1 MSKDRHEKEAG
12 VLRSSVIAAAFFAL
26 EGAVF
31 AAPLSES
38 KVFDWWD
45 NGIITAEEATEI
57 LDLLEEGNQEEACLL
72 AQTYAQE
79 PCDETASGKTRAGST
94 LGKISS
100 SKKSTKAPTRPSL
113 TPHGYID
120 WKGRIDST
128 GHLESH
134 RTELQVQFYRYTL
147 RLGSQELLAYKNQG
161 SEAYFGDISTR
172 ELHSQIPL
180 DTLWGTALLYP
191 FGNFHVAGLL
201 DTAKTTQFRLGY
213 GRRGIAS
220 VEAFYWH
227 GFGNS
232 TSGTSSAGD
241 TDIAPSADTDLRA
254 DSETAYSTHIHSLG
268 MQTKFPFGQ
277 VAAWWQHGQEFPLI
291 KVQLYGSEKKERD
304 DENGAGN
311 ANAGKTVSKA
321 GQNGAG
327 NSGQG
332 GAVTYSWRTTAYI
345 HREKFPR
352 YARLSKTIQKS
363 RFWGSQNLSVRAPDL
378 LDTRVSADGTLI
390 EPLDADT
397 MAVRLKLGAESGP
410 EFLRFSASATCR
422 DAGSNCRQTDWKG
435 GLNLTPWEL
444 WALGA
449 SARVRHDRPE
459 GFSPPHLEFSSKF
472 TDSGQSYT
480 KFTFFLPK
488 GRPRDDMRLRSE
500 FLISGDYLDI
510 SLVCTFKDVQRLHL
524 TPLRGFAEAK
534 VRF

>member
-1 MSKDRHEKEAG
+1 MSKDRHEKQPRF
-12 VLRSSVIAAAFFAL
+12 LRSSIVATALFAL
-26 EGAVF
+26 GGVVF
-31 AAPLSES
+31 AAPLNEA

-45 NGIITAEEATEI
+45 NGIITADEAIEI

-100 SKKSTKAPTRPSL
+100 GKKSAKAPNRPSL

-128 GHLESH
+128 GHLENH

-201 DTAKTTQFRLGY
+201 DTAKTTQFRLRY
-213 GRRGIAS
+213 GKRGIAS
-220 VEAFYWH
+220 AEVFYWH
-227 GFGNS
+227 GFS
-232 TSGTSSAGD
+232 DSGANRIID
-241 TDIAPSADTDLRA
+241 T
-254 DSETAYSTHIHSLG
+254 SETNGASDIQQVTDSLQAHIHSLG

-291 KVQLYGSEKKERD
+291 KVQLYGSEKS
-304 DENGAGN
+304 A
-311 ANAGKTVSKA
+311 ASPT
-321 GQNGAG
+321 
-327 NSGQG
+327 
-332 GAVTYSWRTTAYI
+332 TYGWRTTAYI
-345 HREKFPR
+345 HREEFPR

-363 RFWGSQNLSVRAPDL
+363 RFWGSQSLSVRAPDL

-435 GLNLTPWEL
+435 DLSLTPGEFWV
-444 WALGA
+444 LGA

-459 GFSPPHLEFSSKF
+459 GFSPPHLELSSKF
-472 TDSGQSYT
+472 MDFGQSYT
-480 KFTFFLPK
+480 KFTFILPK

-510 SLVCTFKDVQRLHL
+510 SLVCTFKDVHRLHL

>member
-1 MSKDRHEKEAG
+1 MSKDRLEKEAG

-31 AAPLSES
+31 AAPLGES

-79 PCDETASGKTRAGST
+79 PCDETAGGKTRAGST

-100 SKKSTKAPTRPSL
+100 GKKSAKAPTRPDL

-161 SEAYFGDISTR
+161 SEAYFGDVSTR

-213 GRRGIAS
+213 GRRGIANI
-220 VEAFYWH
+220 EAFYWH
-227 GFGNS
+227 GFGNIQQ
-232 TSGTSSAGD
+232 TS
-241 TDIAPSADTDLRA
+241 
-254 DSETAYSTHIHSLG
+254 DSLQAHTHSLG

-277 VAAWWQHGQEFPLI
+277 VAAWWQYGQEFPLI
-291 KVQLYGSEKKERD
+291 KVQLYGSEKS
-304 DENGAGN
+304 A
-311 ANAGKTVSKA
+311 ASPT
-321 GQNGAG
+321 
-327 NSGQG
+327 
-332 GAVTYSWRTTAYI
+332 TYSWRTTAYI
-345 HREKFPR
+345 HREELPR

-378 LDTRVSADGTLI
+378 LDTRVSADWTLI

-410 EFLRFSASATCR
+410 KFLRFSASATCR

-449 SARVRHDRPE
+449 SARVQHDRPE

-472 TDSGQSYT
+472 MDSGQSYT
-480 KFTFFLPK
+480 KFTFILPK
-488 GRPRDDMRLRSE
+488 CRPRDDMRLRSE

-510 SLVCTFKDVQRLHL
+510 SLVCTFKGVHRLHL

>member
-12 VLRSSVIAAAFFAL
+12 VLRSSVFVAALFAL
-26 EGAVF
+26 EGVVL
-31 AAPLSES
+31 AAPLGES

-57 LDLLEEGNQEEACLL
+57 LNLLEEGNQEEACLL

-100 SKKSTKAPTRPSL
+100 GKKSAKTPTRPSL
-113 TPHGYID
+113 TPHGYVD

-161 SEAYFGDISTR
+161 SEAYFGDVSTR

-227 GFGNS
+227 DFGNIQQ
-232 TSGTSSAGD
+232 TS
-241 TDIAPSADTDLRA
+241 
-254 DSETAYSTHIHSLG
+254 DSLQAHTHSLG

-277 VAAWWQHGQEFPLI
+277 VAAWWQYGQEFPLI
-291 KVQLYGSEKKERD
+291 KVQLHGSEKKERD
-304 DENGAGN
+304 GE
-311 ANAGKTVSKA
+311 
-321 GQNGAG
+321 NGAG

-345 HREKFPR
+345 HREELPR

-378 LDTRVSADGTLI
+378 LDTRVSANGTLI

-410 EFLRFSASATCR
+410 EFLRLSASATCR

-472 TDSGQSYT
+472 MDSVQSYT
-480 KFTFFLPK
+480 KFTFILPK
-488 GRPRDDMRLRSE
+488 GRPRDDMRMRSE

-510 SLVCTFKDVQRLHL
+510 SLVCTFKDVNRLHL

>member
-1 MSKDRHEKEAG
+1 MAALFALAG
-12 VLRSSVIAAAFFAL
+12 VVL
-26 EGAVF
+26 
-31 AAPLSES
+31 AAPLGES

-79 PCDETASGKTRAGST
+79 TCDETASGKTRAGST

-100 SKKSTKAPTRPSL
+100 GKKSAKAPTRPDL

-161 SEAYFGDISTR
+161 SEAYFGDVSTR

-227 GFGNS
+227 GFGNIQQ
-232 TSGTSSAGD
+232 TS
-241 TDIAPSADTDLRA
+241 
-254 DSETAYSTHIHSLG
+254 DSLQAHTHSLG

-291 KVQLYGSEKKERD
+291 KVQLYGSEKKVRD
-304 DENGAGN
+304 DENGANN

-327 NSGQG
+327 DSGPG
-332 GAVTYSWRTTAYI
+332 GADNANAGKSGGKAGPSGAVTYSWRTTAYI
-345 HREKFPR
+345 HREEFPR

-363 RFWGSQNLSVRAPDL
+363 RFWGSQSLSVKAPNL
-378 LDTRVSADGTLI
+378 LDTRVSANGTLI

-435 GLNLTPWEL
+435 GLNLTPWEF

-480 KFTFFLPK
+480 KFTFILPK

-500 FLISGDYLDI
+500 FLISGEYLDI
-510 SLVCTFKDVQRLHL
+510 SLVCTFKDVHRLHL

>member
-1 MSKDRHEKEAG
+1 MAAALFALAG
-12 VLRSSVIAAAFFAL
+12 VVL
-26 EGAVF
+26 
-31 AAPLSES
+31 AAPLGES

-79 PCDETASGKTRAGST
+79 TCDETASGKTRAGST

-100 SKKSTKAPTRPSL
+100 GKKSAKVPTRPDL
-113 TPHGYID
+113 TPHGYVD

-227 GFGNS
+227 GFGNIQQ
-232 TSGTSSAGD
+232 TS
-241 TDIAPSADTDLRA
+241 
-254 DSETAYSTHIHSLG
+254 DSLQAHTHSLG

-277 VAAWWQHGQEFPLI
+277 AVAWWQHGQEFPLI

-304 DENGAGN
+304 GENGDDD

-327 NSGQG
+327 NSGPS

-345 HREKFPR
+345 HREEFPR

-378 LDTRVSADGTLI
+378 LDTRVSANGTLI

-410 EFLRFSASATCR
+410 EFLRLSASATCR

-472 TDSGQSYT
+472 MDSGQSYT
-480 KFTFFLPK
+480 KFTFILPK
-488 GRPRDDMRLRSE
+488 CRPRDDMRLRSE

-510 SLVCTFKDVQRLHL
+510 SLVCTFKGVHRLHL

>member
-12 VLRSSVIAAAFFAL
+12 VLRSSVFVAALFAL
-26 EGAVF
+26 VGVVF
-31 AAPLSES
+31 AAPLGES

-79 PCDETASGKTRAGST
+79 ACDETASGKTRAGST

-100 SKKSTKAPTRPSL
+100 GKKSAKAPTRPSL

-147 RLGSQELLAYKNQG
+147 RLGSQELFAYKNQG
-161 SEAYFGDISTR
+161 SEAYFGDVSTR

-213 GRRGIAS
+213 GRRGID
-220 VEAFYWH
+220 
-227 GFGNS
+227 
-232 TSGTSSAGD
+232 SGANRIID
-241 TDIAPSADTDLRA
+241 T
-254 DSETAYSTHIHSLG
+254 SETNGASDIQQVTDSLQAHTHSLG

-291 KVQLYGSEKKERD
+291 KVQLHGSEKKERD
-304 DENGAGN
+304 GENGADN
-311 ANAGKTVSKA
+311 ANAGKIASKA

-363 RFWGSQNLSVRAPDL
+363 RFWGSQSLSVRAPDL
-378 LDTRVSADGTLI
+378 LDTRVSANGTLI

-410 EFLRFSASATCR
+410 EFLRLSASATCR

-480 KFTFFLPK
+480 KFTFIFPK

-510 SLVCTFKDVQRLHL
+510 SLVCTFKDVHRLHL

>member
-12 VLRSSVIAAAFFAL
+12 VLRSSVIAAALFAL
-26 EGAVF
+26 AGVVL
-31 AAPLSES
+31 AAPLGES

-79 PCDETASGKTRAGST
+79 TCDETASGKTRAGST

-100 SKKSTKAPTRPSL
+100 GKKSAKTPTRPDL

-128 GHLESH
+128 GHLENH

-161 SEAYFGDISTR
+161 SEAYFGDVSTR

-227 GFGNS
+227 DFGNIQQAS
-232 TSGTSSAGD
+232 
-241 TDIAPSADTDLRA
+241 
-254 DSETAYSTHIHSLG
+254 DSLQARIHSLG

-277 VAAWWQHGQEFPLI
+277 MAAWWQHGQEFPLI

-304 DENGAGN
+304 DENGADN
-311 ANAGKTVSKA
+311 ANAGKSGGKA
-321 GQNGAG
+321 GP
-327 NSGQG
+327 S

-345 HREKFPR
+345 HQEKFPR

-363 RFWGSQNLSVRAPDL
+363 RFWGSQSLSVKVPNL

-410 EFLRFSASATCR
+410 EFLRLSASATCR

-459 GFSPPHLEFSSKF
+459 GLSPPHLEFSSKF

-480 KFTFFLPK
+480 KFTFILPK
-488 GRPRDDMRLRSE
+488 SRPRDDIRLRSE
-500 FLISGDYLDI
+500 FLISGEYLDI
-510 SLVCTFKDVQRLHL
+510 SLVCTFKDVHRLHL

>member
-1 MSKDRHEKEAG
+1 MSKDRHEKKAG

-26 EGAVF
+26 TGVVL
-31 AAPLSES
+31 AAPLGES

-79 PCDETASGKTRAGST
+79 PCDETASSKTRAGST

-100 SKKSTKAPTRPSL
+100 GKKSAKAPTRPDL
-113 TPHGYID
+113 TPHGYVD

-227 GFGNS
+227 GFGNIQQ
-232 TSGTSSAGD
+232 TS
-241 TDIAPSADTDLRA
+241 
-254 DSETAYSTHIHSLG
+254 DSLQARIHSLG

-277 VAAWWQHGQEFPLI
+277 VAAWWQYGQEFPLI
-291 KVQLYGSEKKERD
+291 KVQLHGSEKKERD
-304 DENGAGN
+304 D

-327 NSGQG
+327 NSGQD

-345 HREKFPR
+345 HREEFPR

-363 RFWGSQNLSVRAPDL
+363 RFWGAQNLSVRAPDL

-410 EFLRFSASATCR
+410 EFLRLSTSATCR
-422 DAGSNCRQTDWKG
+422 DAGSNCRQTDWNG
-435 GLNLTPWEL
+435 ALNLTPWEL

-449 SARVRHDRPE
+449 SVRVRHDRPE
-459 GFSPPHLEFSSKF
+459 GFSPPHLELSSKF
-472 TDSGQSYT
+472 MDFGQSYT
-480 KFTFFLPK
+480 KFTFILPK

-510 SLVCTFKDVQRLHL
+510 SLVCTFKDVHRLHL

>member
-1 MSKDRHEKEAG
+1 MSKDRHEKETG
-12 VLRSSVIAAAFFAL
+12 VLRSSVFVAALFAL
-26 EGAVF
+26 AGVVL
-31 AAPLSES
+31 AAPLGES

-79 PCDETASGKTRAGST
+79 PCDETASSKTRAGST

-100 SKKSTKAPTRPSL
+100 GKKSAKAPTRPDL
-113 TPHGYID
+113 TPHGYVD

-161 SEAYFGDISTR
+161 SEAYFGDVSTR

-227 GFGNS
+227 DFGNIQQAS
-232 TSGTSSAGD
+232 
-241 TDIAPSADTDLRA
+241 
-254 DSETAYSTHIHSLG
+254 DSLQARIHSLG

-277 VAAWWQHGQEFPLI
+277 MAAWWQHGQEFPLI

-304 DENGAGN
+304 DENGADN
-311 ANAGKTVSKA
+311 ANAGKS
-321 GQNGAG
+321 GG
-327 NSGQG
+327 NSGPS

-345 HREKFPR
+345 HREEFPR
-352 YARLSKTIQKS
+352 YARLSKTIQRS
-363 RFWGSQNLSVRAPDL
+363 RFWGSQSLSVRAPDL
-378 LDTRVSADGTLI
+378 LDTRVSANGTLI

-410 EFLRFSASATCR
+410 EFLRLSASATCR

-459 GFSPPHLEFSSKF
+459 GFSPPHLELSSKF

-480 KFTFFLPK
+480 KFAFILPK

-500 FLISGDYLDI
+500 FLISGEYLDI
-510 SLVCTFKDVQRLHL
+510 SLVCTFKGVHRLHL

>member
-1 MSKDRHEKEAG
+1 LSKDRHEKEAG
-12 VLRSSVIAAAFFAL
+12 VLRSSVFAAALFAL
-26 EGAVF
+26 AGVVL
-31 AAPLSES
+31 AAPLGES

-79 PCDETASGKTRAGST
+79 PCDETASSKARAGST

-100 SKKSTKAPTRPSL
+100 GKKSAKAPTRPSL

-134 RTELQVQFYRYTL
+134 RTELQVQFYRYSL

-191 FGNFHVAGLL
+191 LGPFHVAGLL
-201 DTAKTTQFRLGY
+201 DTAKTTQVRLGY

-227 GFGNS
+227 GFGNIQQ
-232 TSGTSSAGD
+232 TS
-241 TDIAPSADTDLRA
+241 
-254 DSETAYSTHIHSLG
+254 DSLQARIHSLG

-277 VAAWWQHGQEFPLI
+277 MAAWWQHGQEFPLI
-291 KVQLYGSEKKERD
+291 KVQLHGNEKKERN
-304 DENGAGN
+304 DENAE
-311 ANAGKTVSKA
+311 KSV
-321 GQNGAG
+321 G

-345 HREKFPR
+345 HREEFPR

-410 EFLRFSASATCR
+410 EFLRFFASATCR

-472 TDSGQSYT
+472 MDSGQSYT
-480 KFTFFLPK
+480 KFTFILPK
-488 GRPRDDMRLRSE
+488 GRLRDDMRLRSE

-510 SLVCTFKDVQRLHL
+510 SLVCTFKDVHRLHL

>member
-1 MSKDRHEKEAG
+1 MAALFALAG
-12 VLRSSVIAAAFFAL
+12 VVL
-26 EGAVF
+26 
-31 AAPLSES
+31 AAPLGES

-79 PCDETASGKTRAGST
+79 PCDETASSKTRAGST

-100 SKKSTKAPTRPSL
+100 GKKSAKVPTRPNL

-147 RLGSQELLAYKNQG
+147 RLGSQELLAYKNRG

-213 GRRGIAS
+213 GRRGITS

-227 GFGNS
+227 DFGNIQQ
-232 TSGTSSAGD
+232 TS
-241 TDIAPSADTDLRA
+241 
-254 DSETAYSTHIHSLG
+254 DSLQAHTHSLG

-277 VAAWWQHGQEFPLI
+277 VAAWWQYGQEFPLI

-304 DENGAGN
+304 GENGADN

-345 HREKFPR
+345 HREEFPR

-363 RFWGSQNLSVRAPDL
+363 RFWGSQSLSVRAPDL

-410 EFLRFSASATCR
+410 DFLRLSASVTCR
-422 DAGSNCRQTDWKG
+422 DAGSNCRVTDWKG
-435 GLNLTPWEL
+435 NLNASPWDL
-444 WALGA
+444 WVLGT
-449 SARVRHDRPE
+449 SVRVRHTRPE
-459 GFSPPHLEFSSKF
+459 GFAPPHLELSNLFRDFS
-472 TDSGQSYT
+472 QNYT
-480 KFTFFLPK
+480 KFTLIAPK
-488 GRPRDDMRLRSE
+488 GRPQDDLRLRTE
-500 FLISGDYLDI
+500 FLISGDFLDF
-510 SLVCTFKDVQRLHL
+510 SLVCTFKGMERLE
-524 TPLRGFAEAK
+524 PIPVRGFAEAK

>member
-1 MSKDRHEKEAG
+1 MAALFALAG
-12 VLRSSVIAAAFFAL
+12 VVL
-26 EGAVF
+26 

-57 LDLLEEGNQEEACLL
+57 LDLLEEGNQKEACLL

-100 SKKSTKAPTRPSL
+100 GKKSAKAPTRPDL

-161 SEAYFGDISTR
+161 SEAYFGDVSTR

-180 DTLWGTALLYP
+180 DTLWGTALLYS

-213 GRRGIAS
+213 GRRGIANI
-220 VEAFYWH
+220 EAFYWH
-227 GFGNS
+227 GFGNIQQ
-232 TSGTSSAGD
+232 TS
-241 TDIAPSADTDLRA
+241 
-254 DSETAYSTHIHSLG
+254 DSLQARIHSLG

-277 VAAWWQHGQEFPLI
+277 VAAWWQYGQEFPLI
-291 KVQLYGSEKKERD
+291 KVQLHGSEKKEHD
-304 DENGAGN
+304 N
-311 ANAGKTVSKA
+311 ANGGKTVSKA

-327 NSGQG
+327 NSGPS

-345 HREKFPR
+345 HREEFPR

-378 LDTRVSADGTLI
+378 LDTRVSADWTLI

-410 EFLRFSASATCR
+410 EFLRLSASATCR

-444 WALGA
+444 WNLGA
-449 SARVRHDRPE
+449 SARVRHARPE

-472 TDSGQSYT
+472 MDSGQSYT
-480 KFTFFLPK
+480 KFTFILPK
-488 GRPRDDMRLRSE
+488 CRPRDDMRLRSE
-500 FLISGDYLDI
+500 FLISGEYLDI
-510 SLVCTFKDVQRLHL
+510 SLVCTFKDVHRLHL

>member
-1 MSKDRHEKEAG
+1 MSKDRHEKQPRF
-12 VLRSSVIAAAFFAL
+12 LRSSIVATALFAL
-26 EGAVF
+26 GGVVF
-31 AAPLSES
+31 ATPLNEA

-45 NGIITAEEATEI
+45 NGIITADEAIEI

-100 SKKSTKAPTRPSL
+100 GKKSAKAPNRPSL

-128 GHLESH
+128 GHLENH

-201 DTAKTTQFRLGY
+201 DTAKTTQFRLRY
-213 GRRGIAS
+213 GKRGIAS
-220 VEAFYWH
+220 AEVFYWH
-227 GFGNS
+227 GFS
-232 TSGTSSAGD
+232 DSGANRIID
-241 TDIAPSADTDLRA
+241 T
-254 DSETAYSTHIHSLG
+254 SETNGASDIQQVTDSLQAHIHSLG

-291 KVQLYGSEKKERD
+291 KVQLYGSEKS
-304 DENGAGN
+304 A
-311 ANAGKTVSKA
+311 ASPT
-321 GQNGAG
+321 
-327 NSGQG
+327 
-332 GAVTYSWRTTAYI
+332 TYGWRTTAYI
-345 HREKFPR
+345 HREEFPR

-363 RFWGSQNLSVRAPDL
+363 RFWGSQSLSVRAPDL

-435 GLNLTPWEL
+435 DLSLTPGEFWV
-444 WALGA
+444 LGA

-459 GFSPPHLEFSSKF
+459 GFSPPHLELSSKF
-472 TDSGQSYT
+472 MDFGQSYT
-480 KFTFFLPK
+480 KFTFILPK

-510 SLVCTFKDVQRLHL
+510 SLVCTFKDVHRLHL

>member
-1 MSKDRHEKEAG
+1 LSKDRHEKEAG
-12 VLRSSVIAAAFFAL
+12 VLRSSVFVAALFTLAGVVL
-26 EGAVF
+26 
-31 AAPLSES
+31 AAPLGES

-100 SKKSTKAPTRPSL
+100 GKKSAKAPTRPDL
-113 TPHGYID
+113 TPHGYVD

-128 GHLESH
+128 GHQESH

-213 GRRGIAS
+213 GRRSVAS

-227 GFGNS
+227 GFGNIQQ
-232 TSGTSSAGD
+232 TS
-241 TDIAPSADTDLRA
+241 
-254 DSETAYSTHIHSLG
+254 DSLQARIHSLG

-277 VAAWWQHGQEFPLI
+277 VAAWWQYGQEFPLI
-291 KVQLYGSEKKERD
+291 KVQLHGSEKKERD
-304 DENGAGN
+304 D

-345 HREKFPR
+345 HREEFPR

-363 RFWGSQNLSVRAPDL
+363 RFWGSQSLSVRAPDL
-378 LDTRVSADGTLI
+378 LDTRVSANGTLI

-410 EFLRFSASATCR
+410 EFLRLSASATCR

-444 WALGA
+444 WNLGA
-449 SARVRHDRPE
+449 SARVRHARPE

-472 TDSGQSYT
+472 MDSGQSYT
-480 KFTFFLPK
+480 KFTFILPK
-488 GRPRDDMRLRSE
+488 CRPRDDMRLRSE

-510 SLVCTFKDVQRLHL
+510 SLVCTFKDVHRLHL

>member
-12 VLRSSVIAAAFFAL
+12 VLRSSAFVAALFTLAGVVL
-26 EGAVF
+26 

-79 PCDETASGKTRAGST
+79 PCDETAGGKTRAGST

-100 SKKSTKAPTRPSL
+100 GKKSAKAPTRPSI
-113 TPHGYID
+113 TPHGYVD

-161 SEAYFGDISTR
+161 SEAYFGDVSTR

-227 GFGNS
+227 DFGNIQQ
-232 TSGTSSAGD
+232 TS
-241 TDIAPSADTDLRA
+241 
-254 DSETAYSTHIHSLG
+254 DSLQTHTHSLG

-277 VAAWWQHGQEFPLI
+277 VAAWWQYGQEFPLI
-291 KVQLYGSEKKERD
+291 KVQLHGSEKMERD
-304 DENGAGN
+304 GENGDDD

-321 GQNGAG
+321 GQN
-327 NSGQG
+327 

-345 HREKFPR
+345 HREEFPR

-363 RFWGSQNLSVRAPDL
+363 RFWGAQNLSVRAPDL
-378 LDTRVSADGTLI
+378 LDTRVSANGTLI

-410 EFLRFSASATCR
+410 KFLRFSASATCR

-480 KFTFFLPK
+480 KFTFILPK
-488 GRPRDDMRLRSE
+488 CRPRDDMRMRSE

-510 SLVCTFKDVQRLHL
+510 SLVCTFKDVHRLHL

>member
-12 VLRSSVIAAAFFAL
+12 VLRSSVFAAALFAL
-26 EGAVF
+26 AGVVL

-79 PCDETASGKTRAGST
+79 PCDETASSKARAGST

-100 SKKSTKAPTRPSL
+100 GKKSAKAPTRPSL
-113 TPHGYID
+113 TPHGYVD

-161 SEAYFGDISTR
+161 SEAYFGDVSSR

-227 GFGNS
+227 DFGNIQQ
-232 TSGTSSAGD
+232 TS
-241 TDIAPSADTDLRA
+241 
-254 DSETAYSTHIHSLG
+254 DSLQSRIHSLG

-304 DENGAGN
+304 DANGAGN
-311 ANAGKTVSKA
+311 AGL
-321 GQNGAG
+321 
-327 NSGQG
+327 G
-332 GAVTYSWRTTAYI
+332 GVTYGWRTTAYI

-410 EFLRFSASATCR
+410 EFLRFFASATCR

-459 GFSPPHLEFSSKF
+459 GFSPPHLELSSKF

-480 KFTFFLPK
+480 KFTFILPK

-510 SLVCTFKDVQRLHL
+510 SLVCTFKDVHRLHL

>member
-12 VLRSSVIAAAFFAL
+12 VLRSSVFVAALFAL
-26 EGAVF
+26 AGVVL
-31 AAPLSES
+31 AAPLNES

-79 PCDETASGKTRAGST
+79 PCDETASSKTRAGST

-100 SKKSTKAPTRPSL
+100 GKKSAKVPTRPDL
-113 TPHGYID
+113 TPHGYVD

-180 DTLWGTALLYP
+180 DTLWGTTLLYP

-227 GFGNS
+227 GFGNIQQ
-232 TSGTSSAGD
+232 TS
-241 TDIAPSADTDLRA
+241 
-254 DSETAYSTHIHSLG
+254 DSLQARTHSLG

-277 VAAWWQHGQEFPLI
+277 VAAWWQHGQEFPLM
-291 KVQLYGSEKKERD
+291 KVQLHGNEKKERN
-304 DENGAGN
+304 DENGADN

-321 GQNGAG
+321 GQ
-327 NSGQG
+327 G
-332 GAVTYSWRTTAYI
+332 GAVTYGWRTTAYI
-345 HREKFPR
+345 HREEFPR

-363 RFWGSQNLSVRAPDL
+363 RFWGSQSLSVRAPDL

-472 TDSGQSYT
+472 MDSGQSYT
-480 KFTFFLPK
+480 KFTFILPK

-510 SLVCTFKDVQRLHL
+510 SLVCTFKDVHRLHL

>member
-12 VLRSSVIAAAFFAL
+12 VLRSSVIAAALFAL
-26 EGAVF
+26 AGVVL
-31 AAPLSES
+31 AAPLGES

-79 PCDETASGKTRAGST
+79 TCDETASGKTRAGST

-100 SKKSTKAPTRPSL
+100 GKKSAKTPTRPSL

-201 DTAKTTQFRLGY
+201 DTAKTTQFRLRY
-213 GRRGIAS
+213 GKRGIAS
-220 VEAFYWH
+220 AEVFYWH
-227 GFGNS
+227 GFS
-232 TSGTSSAGD
+232 DSGANRIID
-241 TDIAPSADTDLRA
+241 T
-254 DSETAYSTHIHSLG
+254 SETNGASDIQQVTDSLQAHNHSLG
-268 MQTKFPFGQ
+268 LQTKFPFGQ

-291 KVQLYGSEKKERD
+291 KVQLYGNEKKGRD
-304 DENGAGN
+304 GANNDDGE
-311 ANAGKTVSKA
+311 
-321 GQNGAG
+321 NGAG
-327 NSGQG
+327 NSGQDG
-332 GAVTYSWRTTAYI
+332 VVTYSWRTTAYI
-345 HREKFPR
+345 HREKYPR

-363 RFWGSQNLSVRAPDL
+363 RLWGSQSLSVRAPDL
-378 LDTRVSADGTLI
+378 LDTRVFANGTLI
-390 EPLDADT
+390 EPLDTDT

-422 DAGSNCRQTDWKG
+422 DAGTNCRQTDWKG

-449 SARVRHDRPE
+449 SARVRHARPE

-480 KFTFFLPK
+480 KFTFILPK
-488 GRPRDDMRLRSE
+488 CRPRDDMRMRSE

-510 SLVCTFKDVQRLHL
+510 SLVCTFKDVHRLHL
-524 TPLRGFAEAK
+524 TPLRGFVEAK

>member
-26 EGAVF
+26 EGVVL
-31 AAPLSES
+31 AAPLGES

-100 SKKSTKAPTRPSL
+100 GKKSAKAPTRPDL
-113 TPHGYID
+113 TPHGYVD
-120 WKGRIDST
+120 WKGRIDFT

-220 VEAFYWH
+220 IEAFYWH
-227 GFGNS
+227 GFGNIQQ
-232 TSGTSSAGD
+232 TS
-241 TDIAPSADTDLRA
+241 
-254 DSETAYSTHIHSLG
+254 DSLQAHTHSLG

-277 VAAWWQHGQEFPLI
+277 MAAWWQYGQEFPLI

-304 DENGAGN
+304 GENGADN
-311 ANAGKTVSKA
+311 ANAGKTASKA

-345 HREKFPR
+345 HREEFPR

-363 RFWGSQNLSVRAPDL
+363 RFWGSQNLSVRAPGL
-378 LDTRVSADGTLI
+378 LDTRVSANGTLI

-410 EFLRFSASATCR
+410 EFLRLSASATCR

-472 TDSGQSYT
+472 MDSEQSYT
-480 KFTFFLPK
+480 KFTFIFPK
-488 GRPRDDMRLRSE
+488 GRPRNDMRMRSE

-510 SLVCTFKDVQRLHL
+510 SLVCTFKDVHRLHL